1 MPNQTLPPGILSAAL
16 QGLEAQRQRIESQI
30 AEIRRLIGAGAVL
43 PAAKE
48 RPSLRPRRRIG
59 AAARK
64 RIKEGQKKR
73 WEAYHKAQ
81 EAAPAKSALVTKAPE
96 KRRLSTA
103 GRKAIA
109 AAARKR
115 WAAVRKQK
123 AATTKSTVP
132 PPAAV
137 VKRAASKKTA
147 TKKTAVKAGPAKPS
161 KAKMKTRTP
170 PAKTAAKKTVA
181 RMPPTLA
188 PDQGTT
194 VPE

>member
-16 QGLEAQRQRIESQI
+16 QGLEAQRQRVESQI
-30 AEIRRLIGAGAVL
+30 AEVRRLIGAGAVL
-43 PAAKE
+43 PAAE
-48 RPSLRPRRRIG
+48 ESPSLRPRRRIG

-81 EAAPAKSALVTKAPE
+81 EAAPAKSAVVTKTPE
-96 KRRLSTA
+96 KRRLSAA

-123 AATTKSTVP
+123 VATRKSTVP
-132 PPAAV
+132 LPAPV
-137 VKRAASKKTA
+137 VNRATSKRTA
-147 TKKTAVKAGPAKPS
+147 TKKAAVKAGPAKAS
-161 KAKMKTRTP
+161 KAKMK
-170 PAKTAAKKTVA
+170 AKKTVA
-181 RMPPTLA
+181 RTPATVA
-188 PDQGTT
+188 PEQVTT